1 MDYKG
6 YIVYRYLNLNGEVIY
21 VGKTDNLKRRF
32 NEHKSED
39 MYKECY
45 KVEYIE
51 LDNPADIEI
60 YETYYINKYK
70 PKYNSS
76 KVYNCKPSFFIP
88 EQEWKLYYLNRRND
102 TRHSTEIKRY
112 EEIFKDINNLK
123 FNGELPMPRILFTK
137 TSPDGKFLFDEVI
150 KTNDGFQYT
159 IELNEEDCFK
169 NTKQAVYSLFHNM
182 IHMYCNIHN
191 IKDTSNGETYHNKR
205 FGAVATKFGGFIG
218 KYKYGYRISG
228 IDQEIKDE
236 IYKHNINYDSKKKFK
251 LNDKSK
257 SCSTR
262 KYQCPCCGN
271 SFRATKEIGVM
282 CMNCNQQFVVA
293 KMYK

>member
-112 EEIFKDINNLK
+112 E
-123 FNGELPMPRILFTK
+123 
-137 TSPDGKFLFDEVI
+137 
-150 KTNDGFQYT
+150 
-159 IELNEEDCFK
+159 
-169 NTKQAVYSLFHNM
+169 
-182 IHMYCNIHN
+182 
-191 IKDTSNGETYHNKR
+191 
-205 FGAVATKFGGFIG
+205 
-218 KYKYGYRISG
+218 
-228 IDQEIKDE
+228 
-236 IYKHNINYDSKKKFK
+236 
-251 LNDKSK
+251 
-257 SCSTR
+257 
-262 KYQCPCCGN
+262 
-271 SFRATKEIGVM
+271 
-282 CMNCNQQFVVA
+282 
-293 KMYK
+293 